1 MPRTPL
7 VLVACILGSGIA
19 FLDATIVNVALPAIA
34 SDLDAGLAVQQW
46 VVNAYL
52 LALGSLLLLG
62 GALGDALGRRRVFV
76 AGVVGFGAASAL
88 CAAAPDDGVLVA
100 CRSVQGVAAAL
111 LVPSTMHDPA
121 AA

>member
-62 GALGDALGRRRVFV
+62 GALGDALGRRRVLV

-88 CAAAPDDGVLVA
+88 CAAAPDGVLVA